1 MATVLLL
8 GATSDMAVAI
18 ARKMAAKG
26 NNIQLAARNSS
37 RLTALQS
44 DISVRHHV
52 SCSVY
57 EFDAIDFASHVSF
70 YQSLSPK
77 PDITICV
84 FGYMSDNI
92 IAAKDWQEAARMI
105 NSNYTGAVS
114 ILNIIAEDYAAK
126 KSGTIVGISSVA
138 GERGRQSNYI
148 YGSAKAGFT
157 AYLSGLRNSLY
168 HNNVHVVTVL
178 PGFVN
183 TKMTAELKLPPLLTA
198 SPEQVAD
205 VVEKAIRKKQNV
217 VYVKWFWKWIMKI
230 IKNIPENMFK
240 KKKL

>member
-1 MATVLLL
+1 MSTVLLL

-18 ARKMAAKG
+18 ARKMAEKG
-26 NNIQLAARNSS
+26 NNIQLAARNAN
-37 RLTALQS
+37 RLEALQS
-44 DISVRHHV
+44 DIAVRYNVNCTIH
-52 SCSVY
+52 
-57 EFDAIDFASHVSF
+57 EFDATDFSSHESF
-70 YQSLSPK
+70 YQSLSPR
-77 PDITICV
+77 PDVTICV
-84 FGYMSDNI
+84 FGYMSDNVG
-92 IAAKDWQEAARMI
+92 ALKNWSEAQKMI
-105 NSNYTGAVS
+105 SSNYTGAVS
-114 ILNIIAEDYAAK
+114 ILNIVAEDYAAK

-157 AYLSGLRNSLY
+157 AYLSGLRNKLY
-168 HNNVHVVTVL
+168 HENVHVVTVL

-183 TKMTAELKLPPLLTA
+183 TKMTAELNLPPLLTA
-198 SPEQVAD
+198 NTEQVAD
-205 VVEKAIRKKQNV
+205 AVEKAIRKKQNV